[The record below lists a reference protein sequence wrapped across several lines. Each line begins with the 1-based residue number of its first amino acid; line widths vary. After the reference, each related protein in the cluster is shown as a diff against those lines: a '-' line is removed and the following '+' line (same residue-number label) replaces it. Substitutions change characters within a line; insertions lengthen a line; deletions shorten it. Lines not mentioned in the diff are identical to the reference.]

1 MSSGDTEHPGTS
13 PSADP
18 PARPGAWVV
27 AWEIL
32 RKDLLLEVRSREFL
46 SNLGVFLLL
55 VLVTLNLAFQG
66 LPLSLSLLYP
76 GTLWVAMLFST
87 VLASSRSVM
96 IEMEERAMRSLALLP
111 VDRSV
116 IYLGKVLGLW
126 LFLLLAAAGASVIG
140 MVLFQ
145 VSLKSVGLYGILLVL
160 ATFGLAALGILQSV
174 VGFWARTREMLLPLL
189 VLPLAAPLLLGA
201 IRLTQECMTSRP
213 MGVGSWLALLL
224 MFDLLFLTVGLW
236 LFEEALEE

>member
-1 MSSGDTEHPGTS
+1 MSSGDTERISMS
-13 PSADP
+13 PSAEPAP
-18 PARPGAWVV
+18 PPGAWTV

-66 LPLSLSLLYP
+66 LPLSLSLLFP
-76 GTLWVAMLFST
+76 GALWVAMLFST

-116 IYLGKVLGLW
+116 IYLGKVLALW
-126 LFLLLAAAGASVIG
+126 LFLLLAAAGASVLG
-140 MVLFQ
+140 VVLFQ
-145 VSLKSVGLYGILLVL
+145 VSLKSVGLYGLLLVL
-160 ATFGLAALGILQSV
+160 ATFGLASLGILQSV

-189 VLPLAAPLLLGA
+189 VLPLAAPLLLAA
-201 IRLTQECMTSRP
+201 IRLTQECMASRP
-213 MGVGSWLALLL
+213 MGVGSWFALLL
-224 MFDLLFLTVGLW
+224 MFDLLFFTIGLW

>member
-1 MSSGDTEHPGTS
+1 MNPS
-13 PSADP
+13 PESIP
-18 PARPGAWVV
+18 TPGAWKV
-27 AWEIL
+27 AGEIL
-32 RKDLLLEVRSREFL
+32 RKDFLLEIRSREFL

-66 LPLSLSLLYP
+66 LPISLPLLFP
-76 GTLWVAMLFST
+76 GAFWVAMLFST

-96 IEMEERAMRSLALLP
+96 LEMEERAIRSLALLP

-116 IYLGKVLGLW
+116 IYLGKVLALW
-126 LFLLLAAAGASVIG
+126 LLLLLVAVGASVLG

-145 VSLKSVGLYGILLVL
+145 VSVQWVGLYGVLLL
-160 ATFGLAALGILQSV
+160 LSTFGLAAIGILKSV

-189 VLPLAAPLLLGA
+189 VLPLAAPLLLA
-201 IRLTQECMTSRP
+201 SIRLTQESMASRP
-213 MGVGSWLALLL
+213 VGVASWFLLL
-224 MFDLLFLTVGLW
+224 VMFDLLFLTLGLW